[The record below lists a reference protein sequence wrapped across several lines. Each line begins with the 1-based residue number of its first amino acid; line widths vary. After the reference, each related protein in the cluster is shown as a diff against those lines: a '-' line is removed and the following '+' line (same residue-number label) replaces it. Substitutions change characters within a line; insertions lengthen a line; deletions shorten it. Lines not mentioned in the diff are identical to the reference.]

1 MPKDSMGGRLW
12 EPQAIAR
19 LETAKALVDAGR
31 IKSVREALEQPFESI
46 ETELETL
53 PRKLGSSEALEL
65 VLVELRDL
73 RAQVA
78 ALQER
83 QLEVPREQ
91 NAELEEQR
99 RLNSYLLGELQRR
112 RGEEDTETSK
122 RRWWR
127 FWKRR

>member
-12 EPQAIAR
+12 EPQAVAR
-19 LETAKALVDAGR
+19 LEAAKVLVDAGR
-31 IKSVREALEQPFESI
+31 VKSVREALERPFESV

-53 PRKLGSSEALEL
+53 PHKVGASEALEL

-78 ALQER
+78 TLQDR
-83 QLEVPREQ
+83 QLETPREQ

-99 RLNSYLLGELQRR
+99 RMNQYLLGELERR
-112 RGEEDTETSK
+112 RLEADQPQHRG
-122 RRWWR
+122 
-127 FWKRR
+127 FWARVFGRH